1 MTTLLEKGL
10 LVGLGLLSMTREK
23 AQKIVDDLAQRG
35 EVNREE
41 AKEWVDRLVQRGEE
55 ERQAIRK
62 LIRDEVKAVM
72 NELGLP
78 TKQDLQDLAS
88 RMEGRGKQSK
98 MQ

>member
-1 MTTLLEKGL
+1 MITLLEKGIL
-10 LVGLGLLSMTREK
+10 AGLGLLSMTREK
-23 AQKIVDDLAQRG
+23 AQKFVDDLTQRG

-41 AKEWVDRLVQRGEE
+41 AREWVERLVQRGEE

-72 NELGLP
+72 DELGLP

-88 RMEGRGKQSK
+88 KIEGQSKQSK
-98 MQ
+98 A

>member
-1 MTTLLEKGL
+1 MTTLLEKGI

-23 AQKIVDDLAQRG
+23 AQKLVDDLAQRG

-41 AKEWVDRLVQRGEE
+41 AKEWVERLVQRGEE

-72 NELGLP
+72 DELGLP

-88 RMEGRGKQSK
+88 QIEGRGKQSK
-98 MQ
+98 TQ